1 MSTSSNESKQRF
13 QIIAGIIIGILL
25 IVVAVL
31 IVNNVSKGNKN
42 RELGMELSEA
52 QQLNDELQVEFENAL
67 AELDKYKGENEE
79 LNLLI
84 EQQQDELGV
93 QRDRI
98 QSLIQDSNDL
108 KEARRQL
115 TKLIAQ
121 RDQYLAELTRLKEEN
136 EMLTQEN
143 QQLSSEK
150 ANLTANLETSQAKNQ
165 ELSSAKA
172 ALTSEKESLEA
183 ERKRLSRKVN
193 KASVIK
199 LTSINV
205 TGQMDKGD
213 GKWKDRNKADK
224 INRLLICFDMEANEI
239 TEEGTEEFY
248 VRIINPQGETLAMEN
263 LGSGVM
269 VSSET
274 QQKLR
279 YTSIKEVKYDKQA
292 GQACTAWAPGLS
304 FQEGTYDIEIYNKGF
319 LAGKTTYE
327 LK

>member
-25 IVVAVL
+25 IVVAIL
-31 IVNNVSKGNKN
+31 IVNNFSKGKKN
-42 RELGMELSEA
+42 RQLGVELNEA
-52 QQLNDELQVEFENAL
+52 QQLNDELQMEFENAL
-67 AELDKYKGENEE
+67 AELDKYKGDNEE
-79 LNLLI
+79 LNLLVD
-84 EQQQDELGV
+84 QQQEELSA

-98 QSLIQDSNDL
+98 EILIKDSNNL

-115 TKLIAQ
+115 SKLIEQ
-121 RDQYLAELTRLKEEN
+121 RDQYLAELTKLKEEN

-150 ANLTANLETSQAKNQ
+150 ASLTANLESSQAKNQ

-172 ALTSEKESLEA
+172 ALTSEKESLEE
-183 ERKRLSRKVN
+183 ERRRLSKKVN
-193 KASVIK
+193 RASVIE
-199 LTSINV
+199 LSNIDV
-205 TGQMDKGD
+205 TGQINKGG
-213 GKWKDRNKADK
+213 GKWKDKDKADK
-224 INRLLICFDMEANEI
+224 INRLKICFDMEANDS
-239 TEEGTEEFY
+239 TEEDVEQFF

-263 LGSGVM
+263 MGSGVM
-269 VSSET
+269 VNAQT
-274 QQKLR
+274 QQKVR
-279 YTSIKEVKYDKQA
+279 YTSVKEVKYNNQA
-292 GQACTAWAPGLS
+292 GQACTTWAPGLP